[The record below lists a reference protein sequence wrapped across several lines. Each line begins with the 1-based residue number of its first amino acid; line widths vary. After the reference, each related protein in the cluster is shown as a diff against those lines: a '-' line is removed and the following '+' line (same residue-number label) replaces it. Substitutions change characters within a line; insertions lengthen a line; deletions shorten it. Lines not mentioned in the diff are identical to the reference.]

1 MAHADNSKSNNS
13 EQRPYL
19 QLDPPKFNGDDPWG
33 WTFKVDMYFDYYG
46 MSEEHRL
53 HFVGLLFE
61 QPALDWLIY
70 RKKHN
75 LLKSWPSFMEAVKE
89 RFDPTYHDNHFGI
102 LCKLQQLNMVMEYQD
117 EFERLLVK
125 IKGASL
131 SESHL
136 VSICESGFKDAIR
149 WDLHL
154 RKPSSLCEMFAL
166 AREFEKMY
174 DEGFK

>member
-1 MAHADNSKSNNS
+1 MAHADNSKSNHS
-13 EQRPYL
+13 EQSPYL
-19 QLDPPKFNGDDPWG
+19 RLDPPKFNGDDPWG
-33 WTFKVDMYFDYYG
+33 WTFKVDMYLDYYR
-46 MSEEHRL
+46 MSE
-53 HFVGLLFE
+53 E

-70 RKKHN
+70 QKKHK
-75 LLKSWPSFMEAVKE
+75 LVKSWPDFMEAVKE
-89 RFDPTYHDNHFGI
+89 RFDPTYHDNHLGK
-102 LCKLQQLNMVMEYQD
+102 LCKLQQLNTVMEYQD

-125 IKGASL
+125 IKGVSL
-131 SESHL
+131 SENHL

-149 WDLHL
+149 WELHL